1 VLELL
6 MAGLSEN
13 KQAATWANK
22 HQAKFTSKRRIQ
34 SKIYITDVY
43 LSQGLGFDLNF
54 LASV

>member
-1 VLELL
+1 